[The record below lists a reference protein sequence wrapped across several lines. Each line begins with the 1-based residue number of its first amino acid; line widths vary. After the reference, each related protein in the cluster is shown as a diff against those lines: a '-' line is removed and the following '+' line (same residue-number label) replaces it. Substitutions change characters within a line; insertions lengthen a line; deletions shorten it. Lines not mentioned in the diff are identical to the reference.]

1 MELDEKNLNRL
12 KKMLAIM
19 DEDTLT
25 REEFLK
31 HFEKVIEL
39 VAKIQQS
46 QNDANSKL
54 ETTYEMMAGKMRND
68 HIVNLSEIKKE
79 AISQTKTEFD
89 KIYKEHETMM
99 GKMEEGMQNI
109 KSEIDNKMTNIQNGK
124 DADEKAMFAKQKT
137 EFDKIYKEHETMM
150 GKMEEGMQNIKS
162 EIDNK
167 MTNIQ
172 NGKDA
177 DEKTMTEKINQNI
190 LSQLSLQKTE
200 IIKENEEVI
209 KKLFDELKTNLLQ
222 RTTQTGGRFFGGSA
236 VHKFIDDETPS
247 GTKDGA
253 NTVFVLVKTPI
264 AGSLKVFINGQ
275 RMRITEDYTLSN
287 KTITFNTAPLS
298 NFIILCDY
306 RYF

>member
-89 KIYKEHETMM
+89 K
-99 GKMEEGMQNI
+99 
-109 KSEIDNKMTNIQNGK
+109 
-124 DADEKAMFAKQKT
+124 DADEKAMFTKQKT

-200 IIKENEEVI
+200 IIKENEEMI

-253 NTVFVLVKTPI
+253 NTVFVLLKKT
-264 AGSLKVFINGQ
+264 
-275 RMRITEDYTLSN
+275 RRT
-287 KTITFNTAPLS
+287 
-298 NFIILCDY
+298 
-306 RYF
+306 

>member
-124 DADEKAMFAKQKT
+124 DADEK
-137 EFDKIYKEHETMM
+137 
-150 GKMEEGMQNIKS
+150 
-162 EIDNK
+162 
-167 MTNIQ
+167 
-172 NGKDA
+172 
-177 DEKTMTEKINQNI
+177 TMTEKINQNI

-200 IIKENEEVI
+200 IIKENEEMI